1 VKSLGEPKIIE
12 LVLDVLKPY
21 SPSLPTLAT
30 FLGEYTGIE
39 RVEVT
44 LVEKDVSTESLEVI
58 LQGNNISYD
67 GIKEHM
73 EKQGASIHSID
84 KVVVESEE

>member
-30 FLGEYTGIE
+30 ILGEYTGIE

>member
-1 VKSLGEPKIIE
+1 VKNLGEPKIVE

-21 SPSLPTLAT
+21 SPSLPTLAN
-30 FLGEYTGIE
+30 FLGEYTGVE
-39 RVEVT
+39 RVEVI

-58 LQGNNISYD
+58 LQGHNINYD

-73 EKQGASIHSID
+73 EQQGVVIHSID
-84 KVVVESEE
+84 KVIVESEE

>member
-1 VKSLGEPKIIE
+1 
-12 LVLDVLKPY
+12 
-21 SPSLPTLAT
+21 
-30 FLGEYTGIE
+30 
-39 RVEVT
+39 VEVI

-58 LQGNNISYD
+58 LQGSNISYD

-73 EKQGASIHSID
+73 EKEGAIIHSID